1 MSESK
6 LLNLRFVNCSPKTLL
21 SSAVLINQIGV
32 NMQITLRKANAIQNA
47 IHDTIRSIDIKL
59 NVELN
64 EFQDAATVLA
74 DANTQLY
81 ANDARREALLL
92 ALYNIRGLVGVANSS
107 SGIDLNL
114 AKAAFLDK
122 RVIQLEDIARVP
134 AATDL
139 QVLTGKLDKIKT
151 RVTDETRYGISRD
164 TVTTTIV
171 SQEQIDAA
179 KDAIKQLKKQK
190 LALTDQV
197 LELNIKTEIPL
208 TEDVVNTLKSEGIL

>member
-1 MSESK
+1 
-6 LLNLRFVNCSPKTLL
+6 
-21 SSAVLINQIGV
+21 
-32 NMQITLRKANAIQNA
+32 MQITLRKANAIQNA

-74 DANTQLY
+74 DSNAQLY
-81 ANDARREALLL
+81 TNDARREALLL

-134 AATDL
+134 AATEL

-208 TEDVVNTLKSEGIL
+208 TDDVVNTLKAEGIL

>member
-1 MSESK
+1 
-6 LLNLRFVNCSPKTLL
+6 
-21 SSAVLINQIGV
+21 
-32 NMQITLRKANAIQNA
+32 MQITLRKANAIQNA

-114 AKAAFLDK
+114 AKAAF
-122 RVIQLEDIARVP
+122 
-134 AATDL
+134 
-139 QVLTGKLDKIKT
+139 
-151 RVTDETRYGISRD
+151 
-164 TVTTTIV
+164 
-171 SQEQIDAA
+171 A

>member
-1 MSESK
+1 
-6 LLNLRFVNCSPKTLL
+6 
-21 SSAVLINQIGV
+21 
-32 NMQITLRKANAIQNA
+32 
-47 IHDTIRSIDIKL
+47 
-59 NVELN
+59 
-64 EFQDAATVLA
+64 
-74 DANTQLY
+74 
-81 ANDARREALLL
+81 
-92 ALYNIRGLVGVANSS
+92 
-107 SGIDLNL
+107 
-114 AKAAFLDK
+114 
-122 RVIQLEDIARVP
+122 VP
-134 AATDL
+134 AATEL

-208 TEDVVNTLKSEGIL
+208 TDDVVNTLKAEGIL

>member
-1 MSESK
+1 
-6 LLNLRFVNCSPKTLL
+6 
-21 SSAVLINQIGV
+21 
-32 NMQITLRKANAIQNA
+32 MQITLRKANAIQNA
-47 IHDTIRSIDIKL
+47 IHEAIRSIDIKL
-59 NVELN
+59 NLELN
-64 EFQDAATVLA
+64 EFQDVSTVLA
-74 DANTQLY
+74 EANSQLY

-122 RVIQLEDIARVP
+122 RIIQLEDITKVP
-134 AATDL
+134 AATEL
-139 QVLTGKLDKIKT
+139 AVLTGKLDKIRT
-151 RVTDETRYGISRD
+151 RVTDENRYGMSRD
-164 TVTTTIV
+164 TVVTTIV

-208 TEDVVNTLKSEGIL
+208 TDDVVNTLKAEGIL